1 MEKILVTGIGSGLG
15 KYLYENL
22 PNTLGLS
29 RDNFNLVKD
38 EDIDVIIHCAFN
50 KENVITDYKKYLDD
64 NIFLT
69 QRLKS
74 LYYNKFIYM
83 STVDVYQENPTMYAH
98 FKRFSETLL
107 NKNDLI
113 LRCPMMLGSTMK
125 PNHATKLKDN
135 IESLGLSGNS
145 QFNYILMSDLLEFF
159 VSGNYKQYKG
169 VVDFVSND
177 LVKLEDVKQYF
188 NSSTKLGEYVY
199 QNSLDF
205 QNPIFKLNEKYN
217 KSSFEKIKQYFK

>member
-1 MEKILVTGIGSGLG
+1 MGKILVTGIGSGLG
-15 KYLYENL
+15 KYLFKNL
-22 PNTLGLS
+22 PNSLGLI

-50 KENVITDYKKYLDD
+50 KENAITDYKKYLDD

-69 QRLKS
+69 QRLKNIHCNNFV
-74 LYYNKFIYM
+74 YI

-135 IESLGLSGNS
+135 IESLGLSGES
-145 QFNYILMSDLLEFF
+145 QFNYILMNDLLEFF
-159 VSGNYKQYKG
+159 ISEDYKQYKG
-169 VVDFVSND
+169 IIDFVSND